1 MLAGEPGVW
10 PVDRLTDE
18 DQRMLWP
25 DEIWP
30 QEIGAL
36 TVLDGGLADPGG
48 RVRVEAVR
56 EVIAARLRLVPRFR
70 QLLYLPR
77 PGLGRPLWIDAPA
90 FDLADHVRVVPVP
103 APGDEVA
110 LLHAAEQLR
119 RVRLDRSRPLW
130 QMWLLPGL
138 RRAGSGA
145 ALFRVPE
152 GRRKAM
158 LVTDIGYALAGLTAV
173 GIIFI
178 GARFL
183 LAPSTA
189 AAGFGIAAWHDGGK
203 ADPYLSVK
211 GVRDI
216 ASGLIAVILLAA
228 RMPHVLGWF
237 ELAASTIPIGD
248 AIIVL
253 RSNGPKATGYG
264 MHGATAVVLLA
275 TAALL
280 FT

>member
-1 MLAGEPGVW
+1 
-10 PVDRLTDE
+10 
-18 DQRMLWP
+18 
-25 DEIWP
+25 
-30 QEIGAL
+30 
-36 TVLDGGLADPGG
+36 
-48 RVRVEAVR
+48 
-56 EVIAARLRLVPRFR
+56 
-70 QLLYLPR
+70 
-77 PGLGRPLWIDAPA
+77 
-90 FDLADHVRVVPVP
+90 
-103 APGDEVA
+103 

-183 LAPSTA
+183 LAPSAA
-189 AAGFGIAAWHDGGK
+189 AAGFEIAAWHDGGK
-203 ADPYLSVK
+203 ADPYLPVK

-237 ELAASTIPIGD
+237 ELAASTIAIGG

-253 RSNGPKATGYG
+253 CSNGPKATVYG
-264 MHGATAVVLLA
+264 CTARRPWCCWHRGAPVHLIT
-275 TAALL
+275 
-280 FT
+280 

>member
-1 MLAGEPGVW
+1 
-10 PVDRLTDE
+10 
-18 DQRMLWP
+18 
-25 DEIWP
+25 
-30 QEIGAL
+30 
-36 TVLDGGLADPGG
+36 
-48 RVRVEAVR
+48 
-56 EVIAARLRLVPRFR
+56 
-70 QLLYLPR
+70 
-77 PGLGRPLWIDAPA
+77 
-90 FDLADHVRVVPVP
+90 
-103 APGDEVA
+103 
-110 LLHAAEQLR
+110 
-119 RVRLDRSRPLW
+119 
-130 QMWLLPGL
+130 
-138 RRAGSGA
+138 
-145 ALFRVPE
+145 
-152 GRRKAM
+152 M

-189 AAGFGIAAWHDGGK
+189 AAGFGIAVWHDGGK

-253 RSNGPKATGYG
+253 RSNGPKATVYG
-264 MHGATAVVLLA
+264 VHGATAVVLLA

-280 FT
+280 FTYVARLE